1 MKIKEITKEDAGILL
16 KKVTSNEHLTRDEV
30 SSFFKAILDNQFGI
44 TNDVMFGAL
53 FAALQ
58 CNKPTRDEVLGLID
72 VVLLYDRVSH
82 TNDLEDSDVC
92 GIVGSG
98 KDDLKTFN
106 VSTCAAFIAAGAGVK
121 VVKNG
126 SRSESS
132 ISGTTDVMELL
143 GVNINMSPEK
153 TLKALEDIGI
163 TFCDAEPYFPK
174 MGKIF
179 IGKLFFPHPLSY
191 ILSIASGVSF
201 NRILFG
207 SALQETEF
215 IGELLMDLGFKRF
228 MVVAGSDLSGKT
240 LDEISNIGSTKVT
253 EFDGV
258 SLRTYILHPKDVGI
272 EISTYEEIKQGG
284 TKEENLI
291 KSKMVL
297 ENKAQQA
304 MKDIVL
310 MNAGALIYISGKAS
324 SLVEGVKKAQNS
336 LENGFG
342 LKKMNDLIKFSQEK

>member
-1 MKIKEITKEDAGILL
+1 
-16 KKVTSNEHLTRDEV
+16 
-30 SSFFKAILDNQFGI
+30 
-44 TNDVMFGAL
+44 MFGAL

-58 CNKPTRDEVLGLID
+58 CNKPTKDEVLGLID
-72 VVLLYDRVSH
+72 VVILYDRISI
-82 TNDLEDSDVC
+82 TNDLLNSDIC

-106 VSTCAAFIAAGAGVK
+106 VSTCAAFVAAGAGVK

-132 ISGTTDVMELL
+132 VSGTTDVMELL
-143 GVNINMSPEK
+143 GVNINMSPDK
-153 TLKALEDIGI
+153 TLKALEDVGI

-174 MGKIF
+174 MGKVY
-179 IGKLFFPHPLSY
+179 IGKFFFPHPLSY
-191 ILSIASGVSF
+191 ILSIASGISF
-201 NRILFG
+201 DRILFG

-215 IGELLMDLGFKRF
+215 IGELLVDLGFKRF

-253 EFDGV
+253 EFDGI
-258 SLRTYILHPKDVGI
+258 SLRTYILHPKDLDI
-272 EISTYEEIKQGG
+272 EMSTYEEIKQGVS
-284 TKEENLI
+284 KEENLI
-291 KSKMVL
+291 KAKMVL
-297 ENKAQQA
+297 ENKAGQS

-324 SLVEGVKKAQNS
+324 SLSDGIKKA
-336 LENGFG
+336 
-342 LKKMNDLIKFSQEK
+342 